1 MAGSRVL
8 NVNGAI
14 YERILGYDFCNSE
27 RARRRGFGEVH
38 LELTEFESG
47 LMTIVNRE
55 TYSVFRRQYWW
66 PVESSSN
73 ASYVRYTM
81 SVSAL

>member
-1 MAGSRVL
+1 MLECLHIIMSP
-8 NVNGAI
+8 
-14 YERILGYDFCNSE
+14 F
-27 RARRRGFGEVH
+27 EVY
-38 LELTEFESG
+38 
-47 LMTIVNRE
+47 RE